1 MWHQVLQRTVM
12 TVGVIISGAD
22 WNVDAA
28 TISHSGLMLASSSH
42 VTSEVSCLWTC
53 HIFVVV
59 ISSVECY
66 YWRWS
71 VLPLPNPAS
80 SSSSTCWQLVYDLG
94 FMVVDTLFAERCEKS
109 FDCMLLYPFHLS
121 RLPKPFNNGIYNIPN
136 SLLRIS

>member
-59 ISSVECY
+59 ISSVHLQ
-66 YWRWS
+66 
-71 VLPLPNPAS
+71 VLPLVGN
-80 SSSSTCWQLVYDLG
+80 L
-94 FMVVDTLFAERCEKS
+94 FMTSGLW
-109 FDCMLLYPFHLS
+109 
-121 RLPKPFNNGIYNIPN
+121 
-136 SLLRIS
+136 